1 MSFFETD
8 SSGVTEEINFGV
20 NEAELRRTA
29 EQIARVLRVAMASAF
44 KGIER
49 EIGQILGQ
57 SLQGS
62 AARNVTRGL
71 NNIGQAGENA
81 QKEIQELGEDLRALA
96 QRSQAFQ
103 TSLGGLGQNSDL
115 FAVFN
120 TQVRR
125 LLELEKEFQQ
135 KRVLLASDPERLE
148 ALRAESRN
156 VIRLLQAEQV
166 SVGRIVDA
174 GRSHNVASQQQ
185 ETTLRNAEIRTQGA
199 LAVATEQ
206 RTARARI
213 EAFRFA
219 TRQILFL
226 ERQIVAAFR
235 GTLNLAGTLGR
246 GIAAGLGRVA
256 SIFRRGD
263 ASLNE
268 GLQGAL
274 SQRERA
280 LRDSFQRQEQATRR
294 TVVEQSRLIQ
304 QLEDRQRKG
313 FAGLL
318 SGRSQLGAALGVG
331 GILGGGLLGANFIQG
346 GLERF
351 TSLERINIQLDRL
364 TGSATATR
372 DILADL
378 VELAKQTPLEL
389 QDVSQTAVGLL
400 AAGTGLKEVVPFV
413 QALADAIGFT
423 GGGAEQ
429 LQRVA
434 LAIRQIASKGRLQ
447 GEELRQ
453 LAESLPGLNITQLL
467 ADQITEGDTGL
478 LLKMSEA
485 GEVSA
490 TQFTQAF
497 ARALRSDQRIV
508 GASTATVNTLGGQI
522 SILSETF
529 DTLGAAVIGAL
540 EPFLLFSIKGTT
552 DRLEF
557 LTNLITND
565 TSPALELL
573 RKGLIGVA
581 IGLASIAALRAAG
594 EVLQFTAI
602 GLRAVLTPLGLLVT
616 AFAAIGGAVAVLR
629 VINPVFREMTDR
641 LAALATGKITTGLS
655 RLADLLISLGNAV
668 VNNIGPG
675 LAAFA
680 GIVQSVIAPVLGGIA
695 GLLVNVALPALIGLG
710 NAAADLVAPA
720 LDILGNALV
729 EVVQFLAP
737 AIRGFVSLAEAI
749 RDAFGGDFR
758 GLLNIG
764 PRIVDSLRDLSAAS
778 IVAATGLGALGG
790 VVGGPLGAAIG
801 VALGLGF
808 GDALFNVIRP
818 QLERVRD
825 LVRDLLGGIDLTS
838 LVVSISNAARRI
850 GFVVGNIASDPR
862 LINALERIALAG
874 VLIGTRFIQG
884 LAEGIFSNLPA
895 LVDMFASQ
903 FTDLLQS
910 GIRAALNNPRIII
923 AALGALLFGDIV
935 INFLRNI
942 GKNWGKITGQGMV
955 SGFQASGR
963 NFAGAVRGFFTSAE
977 VIQKQTAERLRT
989 NTLRTFEKLA
999 RDIQAVGGT
1008 TPRGLVATD
1017 PGAINQMKRAFT
1029 EATKGMDVATQRG
1042 LIARSQFS
1050 QLFAGIE
1057 QGART
1062 AGAAIGRVFGRRGT
1076 TWDDIALGA
1085 RNAKANV
1092 VTAFRDMSDDLRAR
1106 GTTLGQTV
1114 GAGILGGIAA
1124 AFSAS
1129 QGGTIGVVGALSAVL
1144 VSGLSAGPIAA
1155 AVAAVGASIGLLINH
1170 FRDSG
1175 EAARV
1180 AAEHIA
1186 GYLSI
1191 LKDVNSVAQ
1200 ATPDIAAQLTDTLLA
1215 QGEAVR
1221 GVLAQA
1227 GFDAPAFVGLVA
1239 AGQASL
1245 AGSIRS
1251 LTDGL
1256 AVDERRVND
1265 FIASEQRLG
1274 STAQEAIDE
1283 LNKAARGRTAT
1294 TQATALAAELRNADV
1309 DAVAFVET
1317 LQTLVNEIG
1326 FVQDAAGQADLRQ
1339 QLLGTNSAIEATV
1352 VNLNDLDRA
1361 RKQFNQSE
1369 PLTLL
1374 DQAQLRRSTQSAFD
1388 SVTDLFDGFKVSAE
1402 DFFAAVQ
1409 EFARENSIQIDLS
1422 WLQELINGF
1431 DLSSVSA
1438 DSATEANRR
1447 FYEGLAALNLQE
1459 EELAAG
1465 RAQREKDRKK
1475 AIADLLSDN
1484 ELVSKAIDQLNK
1496 QRTEGIQ
1503 NQISGIQNRLEAARD
1518 AATEAKEA
1526 LTSFI
1531 TAQFVDSP
1539 QALVDDL
1546 IGSIDGVGS
1555 AIEAALLQGGVQGQA
1570 AVRSALGGLDSQ
1582 IAKIVQAG
1590 VAAGMGGQEIVNLI
1604 RQVTGAVDEQI
1615 LGSGARISTLDFTE
1629 GITPQAG
1636 RLIIEELNRVLD
1648 PYQIDARAQALFN
1661 AESEVE
1667 RIQRMLDDFQ
1677 AELQVDVKFSTDQ
1690 IVQALVDAGA
1700 PLSVAQNLVTPGAVS
1715 AAQQGSDLVGVID
1728 TFMAS
1733 LGTIFGN
1740 SPGQPLTPDQITL
1753 VSTTILG
1760 VSDPDA
1766 TASAAVGAMSAAAG
1780 GTTVRQP
1787 IQRTTFTPIPGSTFN
1802 QLGTLRG

>member
-8 SSGVTEEINFGV
+8 SEGTTERIDFDV
-20 NEAELRRTA
+20 DEAALRRTA

-44 KGIER
+44 RGIEG
-49 EIGQILGQ
+49 EISQILTQ
-57 SLQGS
+57 TLAGS

-71 NNIGQAGENA
+71 RDIAQAA
-81 QKEIQELGEDLRALA
+81 HDPQREIQELAEDLRALA

-103 TSLGGLGQNSDL
+103 SSLGALGQNQDL

-135 KRVLLASDPERLE
+135 DRVRLASDPELLE
-148 ALRAESRN
+148 ARRAEARN
-156 VIRLLQAEQV
+156 IIRLMEAERIEG
-166 SVGRIVDA
+166 GRIVDA
-174 GRSHNVASQQQ
+174 ARSYNVASSQQ

-199 LAVATEQ
+199 FAVASAQ

-219 TRQILFL
+219 TRQILFM
-226 ERQIVAAFR
+226 ERQLVNAFR
-235 GTLNLAGTLGR
+235 GTLALAGNLSR

-256 SIFRRGD
+256 SLFRRGD

-274 SQRERA
+274 NQRERA
-280 LRDSFQRQEQATRR
+280 LRDSFQRQESATRR
-294 TVVEQSRLIQ
+294 TVTEQSRLIQ
-304 QLEDRQRKG
+304 QLEDRQRRG

-318 SGRSQLGAALGVG
+318 SGRSQLGAALGIG

-351 TSLERINIQLDRL
+351 TTLERINIQLDRL

-378 VELAKQTPLEL
+378 VELARETPLEL
-389 QDVSQTAVGLL
+389 TDVSQAAVGLL

-413 QALADAIGFT
+413 RSLADAIGFT

-478 LLKMSEA
+478 LLKMSER

-490 TQFTQAF
+490 TAFTQAF
-497 ARALRSDQRIV
+497 ARALRADPRIV
-508 GASTATVNTLGGQI
+508 GAATATVNTLGGQI
-522 SILSETF
+522 AILKETF
-529 DTLGAAVIGAL
+529 DTLGAAVIGAI

-552 DRLEF
+552 DRLNF
-557 LTNLITND
+557 LTNLITNE
-565 TSPALELL
+565 TNPSLELL

-581 IGLASIAALRAAG
+581 AGLAAIAALRAAG
-594 EVLQFTAI
+594 EVMQFFAI
-602 GLRAVLTPLGLLVT
+602 GVRAILTPLGLLVA
-616 AFAAIGGAVAVLR
+616 AFAAIGGAIAVFR

-641 LAALATGKITTGLS
+641 LASLASDRIATGLS
-655 RLADLLISLGNAV
+655 RVADLLVTLGTAV

-675 LAAFA
+675 LVAFA
-680 GIVQSVIAPVLGGIA
+680 GIVQSVIAPVLGAIA
-695 GLLVNVALPALIGLG
+695 GLLVNVALPALVSLG
-710 NAAADLVAPA
+710 NTAADLVVPA
-720 LDILGNALV
+720 LRILGGVLV
-729 EVVQFLAP
+729 DVLRFIAP
-737 AIRGFVSLAEAI
+737 AIRGFAELGSAI
-749 RDAFGGDFR
+749 GDAFGGDFSN
-758 GLLNIG
+758 L
-764 PRIVDSLRDLSAAS
+764 
-778 IVAATGLGALGG
+778 LGG
-790 VVGGPLGAAIG
+790 LQAAAQGIGSVFATIG
-801 VALGLGF
+801 VN
-808 GDALFNVIRP
+808 LFNAIRP
-818 QLERVRD
+818 QLERVKD
-825 LVRDLLGGIDLTS
+825 LLTDVLGGINLTS
-838 LVVSISNAARRI
+838 LVVSISNVARRI
-850 GFVVGNIASDPR
+850 GFIVGNIASDPR

-874 VLIGTRFIQG
+874 LLIGGRLVQG
-884 LAEGIFSNLPA
+884 LAEGILSNLPA
-895 LVDMFASQ
+895 LVDMFVSQ
-903 FTDLLQS
+903 FTGLLNR
-910 GIRAALNNPRIII
+910 GIQAALNNPKIIV

-955 SGFQASGR
+955 SGFQASAR
-963 NFAGAVRGFFTSAE
+963 TFTSSVRSFFAGAETVQR
-977 VIQKQTAERLRT
+977 QTAERLRT
-989 NTLRTFEKLA
+989 NTLRSFEKLA
-999 RDIQAVGGT
+999 RDITAVGGT
-1008 TPRGLVATD
+1008 IPRGLTATD
-1017 PGAINQMKRAFT
+1017 PGAVNQMKRAFQQ
-1029 EATKGMDVATQRG
+1029 ATKEMDTATQRG
-1042 LIARSQFS
+1042 LIARGQFS

-1057 QGART
+1057 QGVRT

-1076 TWDDIALGA
+1076 TWNDIGLGA
-1085 RNAKANV
+1085 RNARINV
-1092 VTAFRDMSDDLRAR
+1092 ATAFRDMSDDLRAR

-1114 GAGILGGIAA
+1114 GAGVLGGIAA
-1124 AFSAS
+1124 AFSAQS
-1129 QGGTIGVVGALSAVL
+1129 GGAIGVVGALSSIL
-1144 VSGLSAGPIAA
+1144 VTGLSAGPIAA
-1155 AVAAVGASIGLLINH
+1155 AIAAVGAG
-1170 FRDSG
+1170 
-1175 EAARV
+1175 
-1180 AAEHIA
+1180 
-1186 GYLSI
+1186 
-1191 LKDVNSVAQ
+1191 
-1200 ATPDIAAQLTDTLLA
+1200 
-1215 QGEAVR
+1215 
-1221 GVLAQA
+1221 
-1227 GFDAPAFVGLVA
+1227 
-1239 AGQASL
+1239 
-1245 AGSIRS
+1245 
-1251 LTDGL
+1251 
-1256 AVDERRVND
+1256 
-1265 FIASEQRLG
+1265 
-1274 STAQEAIDE
+1274 
-1283 LNKAARGRTAT
+1283 
-1294 TQATALAAELRNADV
+1294 
-1309 DAVAFVET
+1309 
-1317 LQTLVNEIG
+1317 IG
-1326 FVQDAAGQADLRQ
+1326 FVIGKLNEGKAAAEAFNREMDELSERFRGLDDIASAAEIASLSLGDLKEELDDVQEVAFLRALPDNFLQTFASQVQSGAISNAAQVFRDIAVAVGATDAQFATLVRAFAETGDIPLFEDLDQQLEDVRERLELLPDDITTDATRASLERQIAAIVAIQAAADPSGVSLDTLSDATKVLTERAEIMAPTLASAAEQERLLGSAAQDAARDLQ
-1339 QLLGTNSAIEATV
+1339 
-1352 VNLNDLDRA
+1352 DLDRG
-1361 RKQFNQSE
+1361 RQRFNQGE

-1374 DQAQLRRSTQSAFD
+1374 DQAQLRQSTQSAFD
-1388 SVTDLFDGFKVSAE
+1388 SVFALFEGAKVSAG
-1402 DFFAAVQ
+1402 DFFDSVI

-1422 WLQELINGF
+1422 WLEEHIEGF
-1431 DLSSVSA
+1431 DVSAFSA

-1503 NQISGIQNRLEAARD
+1503 NQIEGIQSRLEGARN

-1546 IGSIDGVGS
+1546 IGNIDGVGS
-1555 AIEAALLQGGVQGQA
+1555 AIEDALLQGGVQGQA

-1590 VAAGMGGQEIVNLI
+1590 VAAGLSGREIVDLI
-1604 RQVTGAVDEQI
+1604 GQVSGAVDEQI
-1615 LGSGARISTLDFTE
+1615 SGSGARISTLDFTD
-1629 GITPQAG
+1629 GITPAAG
-1636 RLIIEELNRVLD
+1636 RVIIEELNRVLD
-1648 PYQIDARAQALFN
+1648 PYRIDANARALFN

-1677 AELQVDVKFSTDQ
+1677 AELQVDVKFSSEQ
-1690 IVQALVDAGA
+1690 IVQALVAAGA

-1740 SPGQPLTPDQITL
+1740 TPGQPLTPDQITL

-1760 VSDPDA
+1760 TSDPDA

-1787 IQRTTFTPIPGSTFN
+1787 IQRSTFTAIPGSTFN
-1802 QLGTLRG
+1802 QLGTFRG